1 MPKFPFDPRLVASPL
16 LASTCVTALLL
27 GAVPARAGQNIT
39 TPQASVTNPA
49 GQATTSILI
58 TGTTVTGAVANAG
71 TISPGTQVNIG
82 ATAALAVTG
91 SEIGGGIANTGAI
104 SASGENN
111 VSGILVQGGTTV
123 IGAIANSNMITTST
137 GGQNSLAAGIFLSN
151 ATVSGSNVTG
161 GITNTGT
168 ISESAG
174 GEAVGVFVNNGTI
187 TGGINNNGTITTS
200 SPSSLAFGIVVQSSS
215 TISGGIANGGTISS
229 VNVNGANGGQAV
241 GVFLLGAGD
250 TTVTGG
256 IANTGTI
263 SASSANN
270 AAGIL
275 LTASTS
281 GGSTVAG
288 GIANGG
294 TISANASLGSG
305 VAGGIVVQGNNT
317 VSDGIANSGTI
328 SALSGGG
335 HASGI
340 FVAGI
345 LSATNSLSGSFASVT
360 TTNPFFT
367 ASVSPDAATP
377 NALDATLSLSPTG
390 VARLAP
396 SAQDLTQNLR
406 LGLDAPQVLGQAVED
421 RLVASGGVLGEGG
434 DAASASTV
442 LIGRANLWVR
452 AADQFG
458 SASGHAVSPGY
469 DVNRTAPL
477 IGGVDW
483 HLDSGIVLGTAATYV
498 ATSASFKD
506 GTRTNVS
513 SYQGAVYAGWAGG
526 PWYALGSVVASVN
539 NFATGRLLTPFGF
552 PGAPSSSPSGQSYA
566 GYAEAGYRW
575 LQAGF
580 TVTPYAALDYVHA
593 SIDSFDE
600 TGAFGLSV
608 NGVDGN
614 SFATT
619 LGVRATTRISWGDH
633 AVLIPE
639 LRLGWN
645 HEFLDA
651 SQTISASVIGVPGS
665 TFSATGITFGRDAA
679 LIGAGFSMELSPD
692 AKVFVDYDGR
702 LGSRLQEHSI
712 SGGLKVRF

>member
-1 MPKFPFDPRLVASPL
+1 MGGTLVL
-16 LASTCVTALLL
+16 GVT
-27 GAVPARAGQNIT
+27 GVTSRGSF
-39 TPQASVTNPA
+39 ASV
-49 GQATTSILI
+49 S
-58 TGTTVTGAVANAG
+58 AG
-71 TISPGTQVNIG
+71 TIALRGGALQLVTPGNFVG
-82 ATAALAVTG
+82 
-91 SEIGGGIANTGAI
+91 
-104 SASGENN
+104 
-111 VSGILVQGGTTV
+111 
-123 IGAIANSNMITTST
+123 
-137 GGQNSLAAGIFLSN
+137 FN
-151 ATVSGSNVTG
+151 ATQTYR
-161 GITNTGT
+161 
-168 ISESAG
+168 
-174 GEAVGVFVNNGTI
+174 
-187 TGGINNNGTITTS
+187 
-200 SPSSLAFGIVVQSSS
+200 
-215 TISGGIANGGTISS
+215 
-229 VNVNGANGGQAV
+229 
-241 GVFLLGAGD
+241 D
-250 TTVTGG
+250 
-256 IANTGTI
+256 
-263 SASSANN
+263 
-270 AAGIL
+270 
-275 LTASTS
+275 
-281 GGSTVAG
+281 
-288 GIANGG
+288 
-294 TISANASLGSG
+294 
-305 VAGGIVVQGNNT
+305 
-317 VSDGIANSGTI
+317 
-328 SALSGGG
+328 
-335 HASGI
+335 
-340 FVAGI
+340 I